1 MENYNDVTLKQEN
14 AVLKRL
20 SGEAKKEYYLAVFTS
35 HLVAS
40 LRRTRKSLGINQSE
54 LAKRTGLKQSYIS
67 KIENLEKN
75 PTIETI
81 AKYCYALNFSLEVV
95 EAFEKELT
103 MDISEVPSFNFCRL
117 ALIDQNKTNMVRA
130 VF

>member
-1 MENYNDVTLKQEN
+1 MENFNDVTLKQEN

-20 SGEAKKEYYLAVFTS
+20 SGEAKKEYYLAVFTN
-35 HLVAS
+35 HLITS
-40 LRRTRKSLGINQSE
+40 LRRTRKSLGINQIE

-81 AKYCYALNFSLEVV
+81 AKYCYALNFSLDVV
-95 EAFEKELT
+95 EAIEKELT
-103 MDISEVPSFNFCRL
+103 RDVPEVPAFNFCRL
-117 ALIDQNKTNMVRA
+117 TSNTHNKDMVRMA
-130 VF
+130 F

>member
-1 MENYNDVTLKQEN
+1 MENYNDLTLRQEN

-20 SGEAKKEYYLAVFTS
+20 KGEAKKEYYLAVFTS
-35 HLVAS
+35 HLVNS
-40 LRRTRKSLGINQSE
+40 LRKTRKSMGINQNE
-54 LAKRTGLKQSYIS
+54 IAKRTGLKQSYIS

-95 EAFEKELT
+95 EAFEKELIL
-103 MDISEVPSFNFCRL
+103 DSQELPAFDFCRFGVF
-117 ALIDQNKTNMVRA
+117 DQMRNDVVRMVI
-130 VF
+130 

>member
-1 MENYNDVTLKQEN
+1 MENYNDLTLRQEN

-20 SGEAKKEYYLAVFTS
+20 KGEAKKEYYLAVFTS
-35 HLVAS
+35 HLVNS
-40 LRRTRKSLGINQSE
+40 LRKTRKSMGINQNE
-54 LAKRTGLKQSYIS
+54 IAKRTGLKQSYIS

-95 EAFEKELT
+95 EAFEKELILDSQELPT
-103 MDISEVPSFNFCRL
+103 FDFCRFGVF
-117 ALIDQNKTNMVRA
+117 DQMRNDVVRMVI
-130 VF
+130 